1 MSRTPARG
9 LPNGYGASAGATSTP
24 KERPVTDWKMAHFDE
39 IAALGDRREALSKL
53 QPKCPSCGHE
63 QVQLV
68 QYIDVVP
75 AHWKCRVCKTRFER
89 DL

>member
-1 MSRTPARG
+1 M
-9 LPNGYGASAGATSTP
+9 
-24 KERPVTDWKMAHFDE
+24 TDWKMAHFDE